1 MQIKEEELRQLVV
14 DVLQGM
20 SNEPAGSSSKSQTL
34 VSTIQTKGTKLKLE
48 EMGPAKAGQNSD
60 EVVIGVGPA
69 FGNRLSKTMIKQEHA
84 DILREL
90 MAGIEEEGLKTRVV
104 KFYDVA
110 DVGFMGKRAAQLS
123 GSGIAIGL
131 QSKGTILIHQK
142 DLNPLD
148 NLELFPQA
156 PLIDLETYRAIGKN
170 AARYAKGEN
179 PDPVPTKNDQM
190 ARPKYQAI
198 SAVLYNKEVKCLEP
212 QKRVVELKVE
222 FK

>member
-1 MQIKEEELRQLVV
+1 MQINEAELRQLVV

-20 SNEPAGSSSKSQTL
+20 SSEPASTSSKSQTP
-34 VSTIQTKGTKLKLE
+34 VTTMRTKGTKLKLE
-48 EMGPAKAGQNSD
+48 EVGPAKAGKNND
-60 EVVIGVGPA
+60 EVIIGVGPA
-69 FGNRLSKTMIKQEHA
+69 FGNKLSKTMVKQEHA

-90 MAGIEEEGLKTRVV
+90 MAGIEEEGLKARVV

-110 DVGFMGKRAAQLS
+110 DVGFMGNRAAKLS
-123 GSGIAIGL
+123 GSGIGIGL

-142 DLNPLD
+142 DLYPLE

-179 PDPVPTKNDQM
+179 PDPVPTQNDQM

-198 SAVLYNKEVKCLEP
+198 AAVLYNKEVKYLDP
-212 QKRVVELKVE
+212 QKKVVELEVE